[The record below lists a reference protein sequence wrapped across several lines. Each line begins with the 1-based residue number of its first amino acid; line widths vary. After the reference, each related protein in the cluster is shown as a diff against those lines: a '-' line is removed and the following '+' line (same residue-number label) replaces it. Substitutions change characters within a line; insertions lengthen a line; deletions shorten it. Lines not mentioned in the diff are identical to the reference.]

1 MDGVTLFRVTS
12 GVTWTQFIYIYIY
25 MHACMC
31 DPFLLKFKVA
41 TIEIELVQ
49 WYSTINER
57 KLK

>member
-1 MDGVTLFRVTS
+1 
-12 GVTWTQFIYIYIY
+12 

-41 TIEIELVQ
+41 TIEKELVQ
-49 WYSTINER
+49 WHSTIKER

>member
-1 MDGVTLFRVTS
+1 
-12 GVTWTQFIYIYIY
+12 

-41 TIEIELVQ
+41 TIEKELVQ
-49 WYSTINER
+49 WYSTIKER